1 MAGEYPEPATA
12 KPEPAKTQTK
22 TRTDLGGSACAM
34 PIGTGSELNLISFIL
49 TLFLTSVVSTAE
61 VKPVL
66 HLESEFTWYNN
77 ASWFGGFSGVE
88 LSSDGQ
94 SMTIVTDRGRIVQA
108 NLHRDAG
115 SITSAEITHSVA
127 MRDEAGK
134 ILRKPFSDA
143 EGLAIAPGGQ
153 HYVSFEG
160 QHRIV
165 MVDMKNGV
173 TTPFVTFPA
182 SNFQAEN
189 SGFEALAVG
198 ADGTIFT
205 IPEQTK
211 GDHFPLFAFKD
222 GAQVIAA
229 QIPRNGP
236 FLPVGAD
243 FDANGRLYLLERTVT
258 PLGFRTRIRRID
270 LDVAT
275 PHSVTLIQTLPA
287 RFDNLEGI
295 SVWEDASGRT
305 RLTLVSD
312 DNFMPFQSTQIIE
325 FSVID

>member
-1 MAGEYPEPATA
+1 
-12 KPEPAKTQTK
+12 
-22 TRTDLGGSACAM
+22 M
-34 PIGTGSELNLISFIL
+34 PISIGSELNLISLML
-49 TLFLTSVVSTAE
+49 TLLLTSAVFAAGD
-61 VKPVL
+61 KPVL
-66 HLESEFTWYNN
+66 HLESEFVWYDN

-88 LSSDGQ
+88 LSPDGQ
-94 SMTIVTDRGRIVQA
+94 SLTIVTDRGRIVQA
-108 NLHRDAG
+108 TLHREAG

-127 MRDEAGK
+127 IRDEAGK
-134 ILRKPFSDA
+134 ILRKPFTDA
-143 EGLAIAPGGQ
+143 EGLAIAPDGQ

-165 MVDMKNGV
+165 KLDMENGV

-182 SNFQAEN
+182 SDFDAEN
-189 SGFEALAVG
+189 SGLEALAVG
-198 ADGTIFT
+198 ADGTIYA
-205 IPEQTK
+205 IAEQSK

-222 GAQVIAA
+222 GEQVIAA

-270 LDVAT
+270 LDAPT

-295 SVWEDASGRT
+295 AVWADTSGKT
-305 RLTLVSD
+305 HLTLVSD
-312 DNFMPFQSTQIIE
+312 DNFMPFQNTQIIE